1 MILLTYGTRPEW
13 IKIKP
18 LIEIFKNKNI
28 NYKILFTGQHEN
40 IGIGEYHY
48 ALGIPNR
55 NIERLNN
62 IICSILSSNELEE
75 LNPKAVIV
83 QGDTA
88 SVLSVALKFYNL
100 RIPVIHLEAGL
111 RTYDLDNP
119 FPEEAY
125 RQMVS
130 RISWLHL
137 CPTENN
143 KINLELEKVNG
154 IKYVVGNTVLDNL
167 VKIVPSYQDKVLCT
181 FHRRENHHIIEN
193 WFEELQSL
201 AFNNPNIEFIL
212 PIHPNPNVIKH
223 KDLLKNVKVVEPL
236 EHQEL
241 INILKDVKLVI
252 TDSGGIQEEAC
263 FLQKKIIVCRK
274 ISERN
279 EKSNHIIICKEP
291 NELKN
296 LFNENISSFEI
307 NEKCPYGDG
316 FASEK
321 IFNILSLFIFRS
333 I

>member
-1 MILLTYGTRPEW
+1 MLLLTYGTRPEW

-62 IICSILSSNELEE
+62 IICSILSSNALEE

-167 VKIVPSYQDKVLCT
+167 VKLVPSYQDKVLCT
-181 FHRRENHHIIEN
+181 FHRRENHHIIKN
-193 WFEELQSL
+193 WFEELQLL

-291 NELKN
+291 NELKK

-321 IFNILSLFIFRS
+321 IFNILSETNLV
-333 I
+333 